1 MNWMLLVALGA
12 GVGATAG
19 FFGIGGG
26 IIAIPALVYLFKFG
40 QKEAQG
46 TSLMMMVPPLG
57 LVAVYEYWKQGCVG
71 PRNLHAAV
79 FLAVGFVVGSLIT
92 SSLIG
97 KVSEPLLRKAFAV
110 FLFLV
115 AGRMFFEK

>member
-1 MNWMLLVALGA
+1 MIWILYMVLGA
-12 GVGATAG
+12 GVGAMAG

-26 IIAIPALVYLFKFG
+26 IVAIPALVYLFKFT

-57 LVAVYEYWKQGCVG
+57 LVAVYEYWKQAVIG
-71 PRNLHAAV
+71 PKNVQVAAL
-79 FLAVGFVVGSLIT
+79 LAVGFIAGSLLT

-97 KVSEPLLRKAFAV
+97 KVSEPLLKKGFA
-110 FLFLV
+110 LLLMSV
-115 AGRMFFEK
+115 AVRMFLDK